1 MNTQFKP
8 SIFFLLFIFQCM
20 IHGNF
25 CRKIAGEA
33 EHIIETSY
41 DNDHLCVNHHTHDDD
56 EHVNDGCQNNM
67 IPHHIDHGHSSSSQ
81 MDLSWNIFFHINDL
95 KLGKKIP
102 LYFPIKNSSIT
113 PHMISKQEAEQIPF
127 SSSQLPE
134 ILKFFSFPQNSPQA
148 KAIKH
153 TLIHCEIPPLKGE
166 TKFCATSLESM
177 LDNLALIFGL
187 GTNFKV
193 LTTTHLKNMI
203 PNLQNYTILE
213 DPKEIITNKVIACH
227 PVPYPYSVYYCHGQV
242 SDNRLFMISLKGEK
256 DDFRFEAIAI
266 CHMDTSQWDP
276 HHVSFHMLRI
286 EPGTSPVCHVFPQDN
301 LVWVSTPSSSN

>member
-1 MNTQFKP
+1 
-8 SIFFLLFIFQCM
+8 M

-177 LDNLALIFGL
+177 LDNLAFIF
-187 GTNFKV
+187 
-193 LTTTHLKNMI
+193 
-203 PNLQNYTILE
+203 
-213 DPKEIITNKVIACH
+213 
-227 PVPYPYSVYYCHGQV
+227 
-242 SDNRLFMISLKGEK
+242 
-256 DDFRFEAIAI
+256 
-266 CHMDTSQWDP
+266 
-276 HHVSFHMLRI
+276 
-286 EPGTSPVCHVFPQDN
+286 
-301 LVWVSTPSSSN
+301 